1 VTSSEQAAPVGTR
14 RAAAP
19 APSGLR
25 RHAPWFDYG
34 GRLSPFKT
42 VVFVLLFAPALWVI
56 VAFPLGWLGARP
68 TNEAIHQIGLWAL
81 RLIFIALAITP
92 LRAVLQ
98 WQRLILVRRMVGIAA
113 FSYALTHLF
122 LYTASEAF
130 DLAKVA
136 SEIVLRIYLAIGF
149 TALLGLSAL
158 AATSTDGMVRRLGRR
173 WQTLHRLVYL
183 IALLAVIH
191 YWMQSKLEIWEPTIM
206 AGVYIWL
213 MGYRLLARRLAVRGR
228 LPLAWTG
235 ALGAVAAVLTAAGE
249 ALYFWLAY
257 AADPGRVIAA
267 NWSLALGLRP
277 AVVVLGLG
285 LLVTLAG
292 LLRSFIGAPAN
303 RRPRFA

>member
-1 VTSSEQAAPVGTR
+1 MKQ
-14 RAAAP
+14 
-19 APSGLR
+19 
-25 RHAPWFDYG
+25 PWNDYG
-34 GRLSPFKT
+34 GRLSPLKLA
-42 VVFVLLFAPALWVI
+42 VFIALFAPALWVM

-98 WQRLILVRRMVGIAA
+98 WQRLVLVRRMVGVAA
-113 FSYALTHLF
+113 FAYALTHLL

-130 DLAKVA
+130 DLTKVA
-136 SEIVLRIYLAIGF
+136 SEIVLRIYLTIGF
-149 TALLGLSAL
+149 AALLGLSAL
-158 AATSTDGMVRRLGRR
+158 TATSTDSMVRRLGRR

-206 AGVYIWL
+206 AGIYLWL

-235 ALGAVAAVLTAAGE
+235 ALGVVAAVLTAAGE

-257 AADPGRVIAA
+257 GADPGRVIEA

-277 AVVVLGLG
+277 AVVVFGLG
-285 LLVTLAG
+285 LVVTLAG
-292 LLRSFIGAPAN
+292 LLRPLIGAPAN

>member
-1 VTSSEQAAPVGTR
+1 MKQ
-14 RAAAP
+14 
-19 APSGLR
+19 
-25 RHAPWFDYG
+25 PWNDYG
-34 GRLSPFKT
+34 GHLSPLKM
-42 VVFVLLFAPALWVI
+42 VVFIALFAPALWVM

-68 TNEAIHQIGLWAL
+68 TNEAIHQIGLWTI

-98 WQRLILVRRMVGIAA
+98 WQRLVLVRRMVGVAA
-113 FSYALTHLF
+113 FAYALTHLL

-136 SEIVLRIYLAIGF
+136 SEIVLRIYLTIGF
-149 TALLGLSAL
+149 AALLGLSAL

-173 WQTLHRLVYL
+173 WQALHRVVYL

-206 AGVYIWL
+206 AGIYLWL

-228 LPLAWTG
+228 LPLPWVG
-235 ALGAVAAVLTAAGE
+235 VLGMVAAVLTAAGE
-249 ALYFWLAY
+249 ALYFWLVY
-257 AADPGRVIAA
+257 GADPGRVIAA
-267 NWSLALGLRP
+267 NWSLVLGLRP

-285 LLVTLAG
+285 IVVTLAG
-292 LLRSFIGAPAN
+292 LLRPLIGAPAN